1 MIKNVTKT
9 VPWAY
14 VIDDINGE
22 EVVGRFYEKELQQIN
37 QTEFGIEKV
46 MQRKRDK
53 IYEQYTIC
61 GPLGYFLA
69 PSIRSF

>member
-22 EVVGRFYEKELQQIN
+22 EVAGRFYEKELQQIN

-53 IYEQYTIC
+53 IYEQYTILWPP
-61 GPLGYFLA
+61 GIFFGSQY
-69 PSIRSF
+69 

>member
-53 IYEQYTIC
+53 IYEQ
-61 GPLGYFLA
+61 
-69 PSIRSF
+69 

>member
-1 MIKNVTKT
+1 MIKNVTKA

-53 IYEQYTIC
+53 IYEQYTI
-61 GPLGYFLA
+61 L
-69 PSIRSF
+69 